1 MRPLMSL
8 HGLGLVLVGVEQ
20 VWFKVG
26 ARHFE
31 TRAPFAIEGA
41 LQVVTIGH
49 GQHALRESQDI

>member
-1 MRPLMSL
+1 MSL

-49 GQHALRESQDI
+49 GQHALTESQDI